1 MGDREIDGGEDE
13 EKRGEKWLT
22 ERERGREGRGNRE
35 RIYGRQGDR
44 WRGGRRETGRKVVN

>member
-22 ERERGREGRGNRE
+22 ERERERERQRQRDREREGGGGKQRE
-35 RIYGRQGDR
+35 DI
-44 WRGGRRETGRKVVN
+44 WETGR

>member
-22 ERERGREGRGNRE
+22 ERDRERERARERERGGGKQRED
-35 RIYGRQGDR
+35 I
-44 WRGGRRETGRKVVN
+44 WETGR

>member
-22 ERERGREGRGNRE
+22 ERERERQREGGGGKQRE
-35 RIYGRQGDR
+35 DI
-44 WRGGRRETGRKVVN
+44 WETGR

>member
-22 ERERGREGRGNRE
+22 ERERERERERDRERGRGGGKQRE
-35 RIYGRQGDR
+35 DI
-44 WRGGRRETGRKVVN
+44 WETGR

>member
-22 ERERGREGRGNRE
+22 EREREREREGGKQRE
-35 RIYGRQGDR
+35 NI
-44 WRGGRRETGRKVVN
+44 WETGR